1 MTQEEKELLL
11 KDLSARLTYGVKC
24 NAILKQIDGSLK
36 SIFGTFKGYNGWA
49 TVGNN
54 LVDIETVKPYFR
66 PMSNMT
72 EEEFSE
78 YFSIKYGK
86 VTHRDKWKCID
97 VGKFHNV
104 GIIPIED
111 YLDWLNAH
119 HFDYRG
125 LIDKGLALEAPKGM
139 YNLNKK

>member
-54 LVDIETVKPYFR
+54 LVDIETVKPY
-66 PMSNMT
+66 
-72 EEEFSE
+72 
-78 YFSIKYGK
+78 
-86 VTHRDKWKCID
+86 
-97 VGKFHNV
+97 
-104 GIIPIED
+104 
-111 YLDWLNAH
+111 
-119 HFDYRG
+119 YRQ
-125 LIDKGLALEAPKGM
+125 M
-139 YNLNKK
+139 